1 MSWSFWLV
9 LIPTLCYAGAAVA
22 YWQMKDWPYV
32 VVFAGYSLAN
42 CGFLAIELMR
52 AK

>member
-9 LIPTLCYAGAAVA
+9 LIPTLCYAGAAVS
-22 YWQMKDWPYV
+22 YWIHRDWSSAV
-32 VVFAGYSLAN
+32 IFSGYALAN
-42 CGFLAIELMR
+42 TGFLAIEW

>member
-1 MSWSFWLV
+1 MNWPFLLV
-9 LIPTLCYAGAAVA
+9 LIPTLCYSGAAVA
-22 YWQMKDWPYV
+22 YGLQGNWSMT
-32 VVFAGYSLAN
+32 VVFSGYAWAN